1 MLDDKTAENSMQII
15 LHAGDARV
23 HCMNALKAIEK
34 SDFELAKEEIK
45 LANGEIV
52 KAHHIQTNAISGETQ
67 GEPSDYSVLF
77 AHAQD
82 TLMTIYSEINIA
94 KRMIKIFEVYDAR
107 LAKLENAGK
116 ENVHEKCTNR
126 IS

>member
-1 MLDDKTAENSMQII
+1 MIDEKTAQNAMRII

-23 HCMNALKAIEK
+23 HCMNALKAIENSNFK
-34 SDFELAKEEIK
+34 RAKEEIK

-52 KAHHIQTNAISGETQ
+52 KAHHIQTNAISGETK
-67 GEPSDYSVLF
+67 GEAGEYSVLF

-94 KRMIKIFEVYDAR
+94 KRMVKIFEVYDAR
-107 LAKLENAGK
+107 LAKLEQGEMEDK
-116 ENVHEKCTNR
+116 HG
-126 IS
+126 

>member
-1 MLDDKTAENSMQII
+1 MIDEKTAQNAMKII

-34 SDFELAKEEIK
+34 SDFEKAKEEIK
-45 LANGEIV
+45 RSNDEIV
-52 KAHHIQTNAISGETQ
+52 KAHHIQTDTISGETQ
-67 GEPSDYSVLF
+67 GEKSEYSVLF

-107 LAKLENAGK
+107 LAKLEKAGK
-116 ENVHEKCTNR
+116 ETIHE
-126 IS
+126 